1 MRRIFTLAI
10 ALMLVLA
17 MQAETTVTFMG
28 VPVKGKQESFKQ
40 QLLKKGCY
48 TDKNNVL
55 KGVVDGTLC
64 TIIINTTDGKVT
76 NITAI
81 EDESITDENVAV
93 ARYNYLLD
101 YYKNSSD
108 YAEFEANPYTQ
119 AETPEN
125 IRKNI
130 SEEWYYYAEFFQ
142 KSEPQ
147 RFTKRMAFRL
157 TDKYGNY
164 RIVRYYDNNFDI
176 DEKLPK

>member
-1 MRRIFTLAI
+1 MKRIFTLAI
-10 ALMLVLA
+10 TLMLALT
-17 MQAETTVTFMG
+17 MQAETTVAFMG

-64 TIIINTTDGKVT
+64 TIIINTTGDKVA
-76 NITAI
+76 NVTAI
-81 EDESITDENVAV
+81 EDEPITDENVAV

-119 AETPEN
+119 AETPEK

-142 KSEPQ
+142 QAEPQ

>member
-1 MRRIFTLAI
+1 MKRIVTIALTLMLAI
-10 ALMLVLA
+10 T

-28 VPVKGKQESFKQ
+28 VPVKGEQETFKQ
-40 QLLKKGCY
+40 KLLKKGCY

-64 TIIINTTDGKVT
+64 TIIINTADGKVVKV
-76 NITAI
+76 TAI
-81 EDESITDENVAV
+81 EDEPITDENVAV

-101 YYKNSSD
+101 YYKNSSN
-108 YAEFEANPYTQ
+108 YAEFEANTYAQ
-119 AETPEN
+119 AETPETVRKY
-125 IRKNI
+125 IR
-130 SEEWYYYAEFFQ
+130 EEWYYYAEFFQ
-142 KSEPQ
+142 KAEPQ

-157 TDKYGNY
+157 TDKYGSY

>member
-1 MRRIFTLAI
+1 MKRIIIITLT
-10 ALMLVLA
+10 LVLALA

-28 VPVKGKQESFKQ
+28 VPVKGRQESFKQ

-55 KGVVDGTLC
+55 KGVVDGKLC
-64 TIIINTTDGKVT
+64 TIIINTTEGKVA
-76 NITAI
+76 NVTAI
-81 EDESITDENVAV
+81 EDEPIADEYVAV
-93 ARYNYLLD
+93 ARYNHLLD
-101 YYKNSSD
+101 YYKNSPD
-108 YAEFEANPYTQ
+108 YAEFEANTYPQ

-142 KSEPQ
+142 KAEPQ
-147 RFTKRMAFRL
+147 RFTKRMSFRL

-176 DEKLPK
+176 DEKLSK